1 MNTVLTQEI
10 IRYNRLLNMIHTS
23 LQELLKA
30 MKGLVVLSQALE
42 DMSKSLFNNSV
53 PVMWSKVVCHRTCFV
68 ISSRREYEK
77 RIQFPFWFHF

>member
-10 IRYNRLLNMIHTS
+10 IRYVTRSHNHSSFFSGISSRYNKLLNMIHTS

-42 DMSKSLFNNSV
+42 EMSKSLFNNAV
-53 PVMWSKVVCHRTCFV
+53 PVMWSKVVC
-68 ISSRREYEK
+68 
-77 RIQFPFWFHF
+77 

>member
-42 DMSKSLFNNSV
+42 EMSKSLFNNAV
-53 PVMWSKVVCHRTCFV
+53 PVMWSKVVCFLLVLLFYICKINLVLFA
-68 ISSRREYEK
+68 
-77 RIQFPFWFHF
+77 

>member
-10 IRYNRLLNMIHTS
+10 IRYNRLLSMIHTS

-42 DMSKSLFNNSV
+42 EMSKSLYNNTV
-53 PVMWSKVVCHRTCFV
+53 PAMWTKVVSICLLFDSPMTSRFCFRPIRV
-68 ISSRREYEK
+68 
-77 RIQFPFWFHF
+77 